1 MRITPSILA
10 RQAVFHINQNA
21 DAINASLERLGTGR
35 RIRRAS
41 DDPTG
46 TVLALRLQ
54 SDIAMT
60 DGDRQRVDQ
69 ALPYLQAADAALQQA
84 IAILQRARELVLQAS
99 NDSLTTD
106 QRNAIAREMTTLRDE
121 FLQVANTRV
130 GDRYLFSGTAILT
143 KPFVVNLAGDV
154 VYQGDGNQ
162 MKVTLSNDEQVPIT
176 LAGNAVFQSGED
188 VFAVLKDAINAMN
201 VGDGETLRANLLPR
215 LDASIQQ
222 ILNTAASLGAQ
233 ANRSERTID
242 TLSLQ
247 KQSFQLAL
255 SPVLDADVAEEVATY
270 QLRQTTLQATLFAA
284 SRILPLSLV
293 DFMA

>member
-1 MRITPSILA
+1 
-10 RQAVFHINQNA
+10 
-21 DAINASLERLGTGR
+21 LERLGTGR

-106 QRNAIAREMTTLRDE
+106 QRKAIAEEMTTLRDE

-233 ANRSERTID
+233 ANRSERTVD
-242 TLSLQ
+242 TLLLQ

>member
-1 MRITPSILA
+1 
-10 RQAVFHINQNA
+10 
-21 DAINASLERLGTGR
+21 
-35 RIRRAS
+35 
-41 DDPTG
+41 
-46 TVLALRLQ
+46 
-54 SDIAMT
+54 
-60 DGDRQRVDQ
+60 
-69 ALPYLQAADAALQQA
+69 
-84 IAILQRARELVLQAS
+84 
-99 NDSLTTD
+99 LTTD
-106 QRNAIAREMTTLRDE
+106 QRKAIAEEMTTLRDE

-176 LAGNAVFQSGED
+176 LAGNAIFQSGED

-222 ILNTAASLGAQ
+222 ILNATASLGAQ

>member
-10 RQAVFHINQNA
+10 RQAVAHINQNA
-21 DAINASLERLGTGR
+21 DAINKSLERLGTGR

-69 ALPYLQAADAALQQA
+69 ALPYLQAADAALNQA

-106 QRNAIAREMTTLRDE
+106 QRKAIAEEMTTLRDE

-233 ANRSERTID
+233 ANRSERTVD
-242 TLSLQ
+242 TLLLQ

-270 QLRQTTLQATLFAA
+270 QLRQTTLQATLFAT

>member
-106 QRNAIAREMTTLRDE
+106 QRKAIAEEMTTLRDE

-162 MKVTLSNDEQVPIT
+162 LKVTLSNDEQVPIT

-233 ANRSERTID
+233 ANRSERTVD
-242 TLSLQ
+242 TLLLQ

-270 QLRQTTLQATLFAA
+270 QLRQTTLQATLFVA

>member
-54 SDIAMT
+54 SDIALT
-60 DGDRQRVDQ
+60 DGDRRRVEQ
-69 ALPYLQAADAALQQA
+69 ALPYLQAMDAALNQA

-106 QRNAIAREMTTLRDE
+106 QRKAIAEEMTTLRDE

-143 KPFVVNLAGDV
+143 KPFIVNLAGDV
-154 VYQGDGNQ
+154 AYQGDGNQ

-176 LAGNAVFQSGED
+176 LAGNAIFQSGED
-188 VFAVLKDAINAMN
+188 IFAVLKDAINAMN

-270 QLRQTTLQATLFAA
+270 QLRQTTLQATLFAT

>member
-10 RQAVFHINQNA
+10 RQAVAHINQNA
-21 DAINASLERLGTGR
+21 DAINESLERLGTGR

-54 SDIAMT
+54 SDIALT
-60 DGDRQRVDQ
+60 DGDRQRVEQ
-69 ALPYLQAADAALQQA
+69 ALPYLQAMDAALNQA

-106 QRNAIAREMTTLRDE
+106 QRKVIAEEMTTLRNE

-162 MKVTLSNDEQVPIT
+162 MQVTLSNGEQVPVT
-176 LAGNAVFQSGED
+176 LAGNAIFQSGED

-201 VGDGETLRANLLPR
+201 AGDGETLRANLLPR
-215 LDASIQQ
+215 FDSSIQQ
-222 ILNTAASLGAQ
+222 ILNAAASLGAQ

-242 TLSLQ
+242 TLLQ
-247 KQSFQLAL
+247 QTQSFQIAL
-255 SPVLDADVAEEVATY
+255 SPILDADIAEEVATY
-270 QLRQTTLQATLFAA
+270 QLRQTTLQATLFAT
-284 SRILPLSLV
+284 SRLLPLSLV